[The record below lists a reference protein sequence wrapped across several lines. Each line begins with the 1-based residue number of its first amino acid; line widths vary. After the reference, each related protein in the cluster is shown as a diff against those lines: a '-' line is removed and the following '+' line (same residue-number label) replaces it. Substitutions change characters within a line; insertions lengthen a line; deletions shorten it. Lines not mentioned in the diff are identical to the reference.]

1 MRADKKKPF
10 TDKEYQQLISERLCA
25 HISMLEM
32 VQQNLRDAG
41 LKKSDRLIL
50 SASDVKGNLENLNK
64 QINKKHSSKDSKL
77 ISALNDA
84 KKRQKQFLVSTSMY
98 KKITSRKVLKSFNQY
113 LDSLSKLK
121 R

>member
-10 TDKEYQQLISERLCA
+10 AEKEYEQLVSERLLA
-25 HISMLEM
+25 HISMLDM

-41 LKKSDRLIL
+41 LKKSDRLIR
-50 SASDVKGNLENLNK
+50 SANDIKENLENLHK
-64 QINKKHSSKDSKL
+64 QIDKKNSAKDNKL
-77 ISALNDA
+77 INALNDA

-98 KKITSRKVLKSFNQY
+98 KKLTSRKVLKSFNQY